1 MLFFPWNKY
10 PYTDFHELNDS
21 WILAVLK
28 ELINDV
34 ENFVSINAVKYADP
48 IQWNITK
55 QYEKNTIVIDPLTG
69 TAYISVA
76 PVPIGVQLNRPEY
89 WTVVFDL
96 SSFVVRAAKNF
107 CPRYE
112 AETTTSA
119 TMPISAGQWVVWGDT
134 LYKANVN
141 ITPGD
146 SYVVGGNIDE
156 YTVEEAKNDI
166 LALIGDLND
175 LNTTDKSNLVN
186 AINDVLSTL
195 TNVAGD
201 LNDLNTTDKSSLV
214 NAINDVLSTLTN
226 VAGDLND
233 LNTTDKSNL
242 VNAINENYNSIE
254 TIENKL
260 SDYITPDDF
269 TGTDSQ
275 KLQAA
280 LDSLAGVG
288 GTIVINRN
296 YELDA
301 DITISHDSNA
311 YDTNIN
317 IVGVGKENT
326 IDFKTYKFIS
336 ADTVNRRMGGI
347 RFVNVHLTGTATAF
361 ETGHLIRLFFEG
373 CTIDQFDYV
382 FYSFETYG
390 IQSVYVNGCYVRHIK
405 TAFIY
410 MRYDLYDVHI
420 NSSLFEYITRILD
433 ARTPRV
439 FTFTNSLS
447 EAPYNYD
454 TLLDNTLFVIRGI
467 YRAITI
473 DGNYFESN
481 KCILDLSG
489 ASNSLLAK
497 LTFSNNGVWDND
509 HNDALG
515 VLLPQSVSTGQ
526 IRLIN
531 NTFSF
536 AGTGTPYSIS
546 VESTGHDLYGV
557 YIYGCRSTDAQFYD
571 PEYKLHDLAVY
582 NPVGSFTRNVSL
594 TDSGSAP
601 LKMRVDGKM
610 CQMSGAVTLGADL
623 TADTVMITLDN
634 NYDRPI
640 NRISFPAFTIGGS
653 NVITDTLWFDLRP
666 DGTIHNRSTLT
677 NGTFLFFDLT
687 WISK

>member
-175 LNTTDKSNLVN
+175 LNTTDKSN
-186 AINDVLSTL
+186 
-195 TNVAGD
+195 
-201 LNDLNTTDKSSLV
+201 LV

>member
-166 LALIGDLND
+166 LALI
-175 LNTTDKSNLVN
+175 
-186 AINDVLSTL
+186 
-195 TNVAGD
+195 
-201 LNDLNTTDKSSLV
+201 
-214 NAINDVLSTLTN
+214 
-226 VAGDLND
+226 GDLND